1 MLRLNRNTGE
11 RIFIGA
17 NAETKIKLVDIDKAG
32 VTIEVESAGEKIE
45 VDLLEHESVIV
56 GDAKI
61 VLARLGYSFAGFA
74 VKAPKEIP
82 IHREEI
88 FNKIQQLQ
96 QEMAA

>member
-45 VDLLEHESVIV
+45 VDLLERESIII
-56 GDAKI
+56 GDAK
-61 VLARLGYSFAGFA
+61 VYLARLGHSFAGFA

-96 QEMAA
+96 QEIAA